1 MIIHFPAGKF
11 ATMLPRTAKLRLVS
25 ATIALSALL
34 GAWGCRPAERPAPD
48 PAEVARPPVPG
59 DNGAE
64 GYPLS
69 AAERARAAFGAG
81 LEAEL
86 EDHAEVA
93 LECYRQAVKL
103 DPQEAV
109 YHARLGQVLM
119 EAGRGKEGAG
129 HLQRAERLGVRAFPI
144 YQSLAEYYL
153 KAGRNDLAARQF
165 EKMLA
170 CPELAARARAAEGPT
185 LRLAFFLISHYSS
198 AGRPADAARVGS
210 FLVTRFPKRPEFRL
224 ERARHLLAADDQA
237 EALKEL
243 AVFRKLLPRSSAAER
258 MLALHYADQGRRP
271 EALAQAELALKK
283 LRDDPGAAGGDLA
296 GMSYFRADLLGKL
309 KRYAEARIELRG
321 LLAGAGDD
329 GERVEALVAMA
340 YLDRAEGKSADAA
353 RRMQGAIASG
363 IRSGRLYAALAGAL
377 VDLGRPGDAGR
388 AYRRA
393 QQLSPKDIGYRLDL
407 ARLLAREGKPVRAAA
422 ELRAALRI
430 RPGDPE
436 CSSRL
441 AGLYAQ
447 EGINL
452 EEAAELVAVARRAAP
467 GNGRYLG
474 VEGWVRYR
482 QGRIKQA
489 RRLLERAALRA
500 REPEVFERLGDTCFA
515 LGLWRRARYAWSR
528 ALKLDPKLPGLR
540 RKLGRIGVQPSR
552 GRVRR

>member
-1 MIIHFPAGKF
+1 
-11 ATMLPRTAKLRLVS
+11 MLG
-25 ATIALSALL
+25 ALA
-34 GAWGCRPAERPAPD
+34 GAWGCRPAEPPAPD
-48 PAEVARPPVPG
+48 PAGTASPVTSRE
-59 DNGAE
+59 NGAE
-64 GYPLS
+64 SYPLS
-69 AAERARAAFGAG
+69 TAERARAAFGAG

-86 EDHAEVA
+86 EDHPKVA

-103 DPQEAV
+103 DPREPF

-119 EAGRGKEGAG
+119 EAGRGQEGAG
-129 HLQRAERLGVRAFPI
+129 HLERAERLGVRSFAI
-144 YQSLAEYYL
+144 YQSLAEHYL

-170 CPELAARARAAEGPT
+170 CPDLAARARAAEGPA

-210 FLVTRFPKRPEFRL
+210 FLVSRFPKRPEFRL
-224 ERARHLLAADDQA
+224 ERARHLLTAGDEAG
-237 EALKEL
+237 ALKEL
-243 AVFRKLLPRSSAAER
+243 AVFRKLLPKSSAAER
-258 MLALHYADQGRRP
+258 MLALHYADSGRRS

-283 LRDDPGAAGGDLA
+283 LRGDPGAAGGDLA
-296 GMSYFRADLLGKL
+296 SMSYFRADLLGKL
-309 KRYAEARIELRG
+309 ARYAEARTELRG
-321 LLAGAGDD
+321 LLAAAGDD
-329 GERVEALVAMA
+329 GERIEALVAMA
-340 YLDRAEGKSADAA
+340 YLDRAQGKSADAA
-353 RRMQGAIASG
+353 RRMRGAIASG

-377 VDLGRPGDAGR
+377 TDMGRSNEAGR

-407 ARLLAREGKPVRAAA
+407 ARLLARGGKPVQAAA

-430 RPGDPE
+430 RPGDPQ

-452 EEAAELVAVARRAAP
+452 EEAAELVALALRADP

-500 REPEVFERLGDTCFA
+500 REPAIFERLGDTCFA

-528 ALKLDPKLPGLR
+528 ALKLDPKLPGVR